1 MTPLRRRMIEDMELH
16 GLSKTTQRTYV
27 EAVKS
32 FAKHF
37 GRSPEQIGEEEIRQ
51 FFLHLTK
58 ERRLANS
65 TVRVYLFA
73 LKFLYRMTL
82 QRPWPVLQL
91 VRVKRTKKLP
101 VVLSNEEVWR
111 ILRRLRRPEVRCS
124 AFLMYCCGLRVS
136 EATRL
141 QGRDIDSQRMAV
153 CVRHGK
159 GAKDRSVPL
168 PRRLLLL
175 LREYWRQ
182 HRPANFLFPSKAG
195 TPLSASVLRKALK
208 DAALEA
214 GVLKSVTCHTL
225 RHSYATHL
233 LERGVDL
240 RVIQGMLGHRSLR
253 STIVYTHLSQA
264 TLQVVHD
271 AVNDLTACL

>member
-37 GRSPEQIGEEEIRQ
+37 GRSPLQISEEEIRQ
-51 FFLHLTK
+51 FFIHLTK

-82 QRPWPVLQL
+82 QRPWPILQL
-91 VRVKRTKKLP
+91 VRVKRDKKLP

-111 ILRRLRRPEVRCS
+111 ILRRLRRPEVRFS

-136 EATRL
+136 ESTGLR
-141 QGRDIDSQRMAV
+141 GRDIDSQRMVV

-182 HRPANFLFPSKAG
+182 YRPADLLFPSKAG

-214 GVLKSVTCHTL
+214 GVLKNVTCHTL

-264 TLQVVHD
+264 TLRVVHD